1 MREALEMHEFGVE
14 LFRQRIRR
22 EKPGVGEH
30 EVDALTRVWLIS
42 VSSPDRLRVALG
54 DRAW

>member
-1 MREALEMHEFGVE
+1 MEMHEVGVE